1 MRFFGTSFATAAVM
15 ICLCACVAAGDPPP
29 SPAPTVP
36 VSTQPATQPAS
47 APERAPAELTLL
59 DAGQEPRF
67 KLQYKPKTGQKQAV
81 NLTLRQFDAFQAM
94 GEQRH
99 KSDLTPPMVFRMDTE
114 VKSIESNGDI
124 QYVFGF
130 TEGTALEERG
140 VLEINLKG
148 KRELAA
154 MIVGVTGT
162 ATINNRGFTQE
173 AGIVIPPTVNKVKT
187 HVAAQLQNIRN
198 LLEQNWLLLPE
209 ESVGVGAKWQVV
221 SYSNANSSFA
231 KFKQSAVYEVVS
243 ADNNRVRVNVN
254 TVESSGRQPSRL
266 LVGGA
271 SQTLISHS
279 GKGTGT
285 LTLDLNQLMPM
296 TSTVTTEIQTEFE
309 YEIQGHREPF
319 MTTATMQNQ
328 IETILE

>member
-1 MRFFGTSFATAAVM
+1 MQFLGTSLTAMAVM
-15 ICLCACVAAGDPPP
+15 ICLCACAAAGDPPP
-29 SPAPTVP
+29 LPPATAPE
-36 VSTQPATQPAS
+36 STQPATEPATQPA
-47 APERAPAELTLL
+47 RTPAELTLL

-67 KLQYKPKTGQKQAV
+67 KLQYNVKSGQKQAV

-99 KSDLTPPMVFRMDTE
+99 RSDLTPPMVFRMETE

-130 TEGTALEERG
+130 TEGTAHEERG
-140 VLEINLKG
+140 VLELNLKG

-221 SYSNANSSFA
+221 SYSDANPSFA
-231 KFKQSAVYEVVS
+231 KIKQTAVYEVVS
-243 ADNNRVRVNVN
+243 VDNNRVRVNVN
-254 TVESSGRQPSRL
+254 TVESSGRQASRL
-266 LVGGA
+266 VFGGA
-271 SQTLISHS
+271 SQTLISHK

-285 LTLDLNQLMPM
+285 LTLDLTQLMPM
-296 TSTVTTEIQTEFE
+296 TSTVTTDVETEFE

-319 MTTATMQNQ
+319 MTSATMQNQ
-328 IETILE
+328 IETIRE